1 MNIDINNKEQINDYQ
16 NMFSKYFSIPAQ
28 PPKDSLHDTFH

>member
-1 MNIDINNKEQINDYQ
+1 MNIDINKGTNKYQ

-28 PPKDSLHDTFH
+28 PPKDSLHATFH